1 MLCVLRGETRLRVLG
16 RTQVSD
22 RTHSLCPRMPGDGL
36 FAVYKPL
43 LFLLS
48 PSALL
53 FSSSSSKVWALV
65 GEQTASLPEA
75 FA

>member
-1 MLCVLRGETRLRVLG
+1 MCSASYAVKPDSESWA

-36 FAVYKPL
+36 LAVYKPL

-53 FSSSSSKVWALV
+53 LFELLQGPGTGW
-65 GEQTASLPEA
+65 
-75 FA
+75 